1 MIKAEETDFSQA
13 DLKFWESMVDELKGQ
28 LGPGA
33 IVIDN
38 GFFLAGKYPHN
49 KQLAGAD
56 AWVHTGT
63 SYAESMSSIG
73 DGAGNAFKRHLLVK
87 PTF

>member
-1 MIKAEETDFSQA
+1 MHLFYQDRLGTNIGKAEKRVAFR
-13 DLKFWESMVDELKGQ
+13 Q

-73 DGAGNAFKRHLLVK
+73 DGAENAFKRH
-87 PTF
+87 FY

>member
-1 MIKAEETDFSQA
+1 
-13 DLKFWESMVDELKGQ
+13 
-28 LGPGA
+28 
-33 IVIDN
+33 VIDN

-73 DGAGNAFKRHLLVK
+73 DGAENAFKRH
-87 PTF
+87 FY